1 MGIVTAF
8 MLPGTSYF
16 RKMCSCRGGA
26 AEGGVALRWSVG
38 APHEDL
44 SSAGGE
50 FEASQVEREQDARC
64 ERQGRD
70 PKGLRREGKERR
82 ESGESVTSEKVAR
95 NVSTTG

>member
-64 ERQGRD
+64 EMREARARSKGVAKGR
-70 PKGLRREGKERR
+70 KREEGERR
-82 ESGESVTSEKVAR
+82 ECYK
-95 NVSTTG
+95 